1 MNFNNIFEE
10 LLLELSGSEIYK
22 KYYSKIPYEIFT
34 QIVMSDPK
42 SNMDGDG
49 DLRSLGKYAKLLLSF
64 YQKGS
69 LQIEDLE
76 KAKEYLGYVY
86 QHNVSLDINK
96 LKGLGDLYKIIQK
109 YIIEDT
115 LDLKEILNALDLG
128 QDYKLLH
135 DGKDWI
141 FYQPLTQK
149 GASYLGYSTEWCTTW
164 GEFCLTKKNKD
175 RTNYFN
181 QYNNQ
186 GPLFIMINKINPTDK
201 YQFHFE
207 SKQYMDKDDRRINLP
222 SFWSGKDEIK
232 HYFFPS
238 LVRETSEEEIKN
250 EVKRISILPDED
262 GMEIIKKTLG
272 QINNPL
278 VEAILN
284 NDEDA
289 LEDLIDGEERDGSVY
304 TYSGRLIIQVD
315 ELRGDAK
322 EVDYYIDHYRM
333 QGGNGWEWVNEDN
346 RSRYEDREQYIEDIE
361 KIFKQ
366 YYEANEIK
374 IKEEFGISQYTQFKN
389 QYFENYSNDDNIWD
403 YFIDDVTDLS
413 HESYEAENDKEADR
427 IEKYLSFGRSD
438 ELSFSIVHLV
448 QLLVKLNITNIGYN
462 SDTGEGTTLRDF
474 TDSYISHYNLPTEID
489 EPIYNYDVTYPKYGD
504 NNYITRN
511 TDKYFDYLIDN
522 PETNYRCIELRK
534 KLNYTIE
541 KFFNRGYGTPR
552 FENDHVKVI
561 IRSTNINC
569 ENGTIFIDYYN
580 KDNDQS
586 FYNKAIQVENLPRY
600 LTNYELDL
608 KESKLKLSSLVSK

>member
-22 KYYSKIPYEIFT
+22 KYYSKIPYETFM

-42 SNMDGDG
+42 SNVDGDG
-49 DLRSLGKYAKLLLSF
+49 SLRSLGKYSKLLLSF

-86 QHNVSLDINK
+86 QHNVSVDINK

-115 LDLKEILNALDLG
+115 LDLKEILNALDLDV
-128 QDYKLLH
+128 DYKLLH

-164 GEFCLTKKNKD
+164 GEFCLNKKNRD

-181 QYNNQ
+181 QYGKQ
-186 GPLFIMINKINPTDK
+186 GPLFIMINKNNPTDK

-207 SKQYMDKDDRRINLP
+207 SSQYMDKDDRRINLP
-222 SFWSGKDEIK
+222 QFWYDKEEIK
-232 HYFFPS
+232 YYFFPS

-250 EVKRISILPDED
+250 ELKRISILPDED
-262 GMEIIKKTLG
+262 GMEIIKKTIG
-272 QINNPL
+272 QIKNPL

-284 NDEDA
+284 GDEDA

-304 TYSGRLIIQVD
+304 THAGRLIIQVD
-315 ELRGDAK
+315 ELKGDAK
-322 EVDYYIDHYRM
+322 DVDYSIDHYRM
-333 QGGNGWEWVNEDN
+333 QASNGWDWVHEDN
-346 RSRYEDREQYIEDIE
+346 QNRYEDREQYVEDIE
-361 KIFKQ
+361 KIFKE
-366 YYEANEIK
+366 YYEANIGT
-374 IKEEFGISQYTQFKN
+374 IKEMFGVSNYTQFKDA
-389 QYFENYSNDDNIWD
+389 YFDNYSSDDNIWD
-403 YFIDDVTDLS
+403 NYVDDITDLS
-413 HESYEAENDKEADR
+413 HESYEAENDKEADQ

-438 ELSFSIVHLV
+438 ELSFSVVHLV
-448 QLLVKLNITNIGYN
+448 QFLVKKNITRIGFN
-462 SDTGEGTTLRDF
+462 SDTGEGSSLQDVTNE
-474 TDSYISHYNLPTEID
+474 YISHYSLPTEIN
-489 EPIYNYDVTYPKYGD
+489 EPIYNYETTYPKYGD
-504 NNYITRN
+504 NNYMTRK
-511 TDKYFDYLIDN
+511 TDEYFDRLMDD
-522 PETNYRCIELRK
+522 PEMNGRCIELRK
-534 KLNYTIE
+534 KLNYFIE
-541 KFFNRGYGTPR
+541 KFFNGGYSTNR
-552 FENDHVKVI
+552 YENDHVKVVL
-561 IRSTNINC
+561 RSTNINC

-580 KDNDQS
+580 KDNNQN

-600 LTNYELDL
+600 LTNYQLDL
-608 KESKLKLSSLVSK
+608 KESKMKLSSLISK